1 MKGDFTPSG
10 ERLFKFGLK
19 IYVAILGSGAGGSFE
34 Y

>member
-1 MKGDFTPSG
+1 MKGGFTPSG

-19 IYVAILGSGAGGSFE
+19 IYIAILGSEAGGSFE